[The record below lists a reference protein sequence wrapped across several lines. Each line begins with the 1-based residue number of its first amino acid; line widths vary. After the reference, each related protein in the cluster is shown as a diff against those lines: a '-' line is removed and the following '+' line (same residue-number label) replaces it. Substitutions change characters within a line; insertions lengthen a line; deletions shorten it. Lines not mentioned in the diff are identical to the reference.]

1 MMPDCA
7 SMWWWWGVLLLK
19 LIYSANNRL
28 MPYDFDL
35 SCLVYAQQDP
45 RTKDIA
51 VKYIYLDQ
59 HILKHEMGKWIKTLV
74 SLSITFCTFVSYT

>member
-1 MMPDCA
+1 
-7 SMWWWWGVLLLK
+7 VLVVVVVGTLGNK

-28 MPYDFDL
+28 SPCDFDL

-51 VKYIYLDQ
+51 VKYIYIDQ
-59 HILKHEMGKWIKTLV
+59 HILKNEMGKWIRTLV
-74 SLSITFCTFVSYT
+74 SLSITFCTFVLYT